1 MFRVLK
7 SSAFRNLWVGGMIST
22 VGDMALLIALPY
34 HVYNLTRSMLATGG
48 TFIAQVL
55 PRLVLGSMAGVFV
68 DRWDRKMIACDIA
81 RAVVLLPLLIVQ
93 RPELVWLV
101 YAVVLAE
108 SILSQFF
115 APAYAALLP
124 RVVERDALVAANS
137 LRSAGDA
144 TVRLVAPLP
153 LVVLLDAGTYLVS
166 ALLIAAIPLR
176 QETACPAGIAA

>member
-81 RAVVLLPLLIVQ
+81 RAVVPSSAAYC
-93 RPELVWLV
+93 PEARVG
-101 YAVVLAE
+101 LAGLRRGP
-108 SILSQFF
+108 SRIDTVAILRSRIRSF
-115 APAYAALLP
+115 APTGGRA
-124 RVVERDALVAANS
+124 
-137 LRSAGDA
+137 
-144 TVRLVAPLP
+144 
-153 LVVLLDAGTYLVS
+153 
-166 ALLIAAIPLR
+166 
-176 QETACPAGIAA
+176 